1 MRRGPARGVPPW
13 VPMQV
18 ALAPQAFLSISTC
31 LGTQGSSQAGVP
43 EVWTPACLPCH
54 PALSYSLREQ
64 CPCSAPAAGGH
75 RLPQQCAELPVAHGW
90 EMHRSGLSRLP
101 SGALPTV
108 STVGLK
114 SPEWISEECI
124 TYTLAKPRE

>member
-31 LGTQGSSQAGVP
+31 PGTQGSSQAGAP

-54 PALSYSLREQ
+54 PALSYSLCE
-64 CPCSAPAAGGH
+64 SSVPARHQQLGGTDSPSSVLNCQSPMAGRCTGLACH
-75 RLPQQCAELPVAHGW
+75 AYPPEHFPQFPLWG
-90 EMHRSGLSRLP
+90 
-101 SGALPTV
+101 
-108 STVGLK
+108 
-114 SPEWISEECI
+114 
-124 TYTLAKPRE
+124 